1 MRLKA
6 VSSGQ
11 PSSEATRRRLARP
24 AVNTRLVSS
33 VVALGLSGAIVAVTW
48 ASLIGFDHSFA
59 DGSPPA
65 AKAVTSVLAIA
76 ALAVPIAGA
85 RAVLEGLHAR
95 QLKTDGH
102 PSDARVAAER
112 AREMQWYVLGFGLTA
127 LVVAF
132 LAFVVGANDGS
143 VRSVFFR
150 WGLARKSFGGLAGA
164 FWLNIR
170 IFMATE
176 AIVLVW
182 ALIVAVVRRIPGR
195 AGAPIRFLAV
205 TYVDVFRGLPAILVL
220 TLVVFGFQLAKL
232 PGLSMLSPKQ
242 QQFWLVVI
250 ALSLVYGAYVAEVY
264 RAGMDSI
271 HWSQTAAARSL
282 GLSQAQ
288 TLRYVVIP
296 QGVRRMVP
304 PLLNDFIGLQKDTA
318 LASVVGTVEVF
329 AKANLYK
336 SQYFNL
342 TPVAVA
348 GLFFLLLTIPL
359 ARFTDWL
366 IRRDQN
372 RTQANGK

>member
-1 MRLKA
+1 
-6 VSSGQ
+6 V
-11 PSSEATRRRLARP
+11 TTRLA
-24 AVNTRLVSS
+24 S
-33 VVALGLSGAIVAVTW
+33 
-48 ASLIGFDHSFA
+48 SLIALAAALIAAALTWWSMAAFSASFA
-59 DGSPPA
+59 TGAPWPA
-65 AKAVTSVLAIA
+65 LTAAALLAVA
-76 ALAVPIAGA
+76 ALAVPGAGVAAVVFSRRAGA
-85 RAVLEGLHAR
+85 LASRGER
-95 QLKTDGH
+95 T
-102 PSDARVAAER
+102 SARVTAAR
-112 AREMQWYVLGFGLTA
+112 ARDMQWYVLGLGLTA
-127 LVVAF
+127 LVIAF
-132 LAFVVGANDGS
+132 LGFLLGANDGS
-143 VRSVFFR
+143 VRAVFLR
-150 WGLARKSFGGLAGA
+150 WDITTKSFRGLTTA

-182 ALIVAVVRRIPGR
+182 ALLVAVVRRIPGK

-205 TYVDVFRGLPAILVL
+205 AYVDVFRGLPAILVL

-232 PGLSMLSPKQ
+232 PGLSLLTPSQ
-242 QQFWLVVI
+242 QVFWLVVL
-250 ALSLVYGAYVAEVY
+250 ALTLVYGAYVAEVY

-288 TLRYVVIP
+288 TLRYVVVP

-318 LASVVGTVEVF
+318 LASVVGTAEVF
-329 AKANLYK
+329 QTANLYK

-348 GLFFLLLTIPL
+348 GLLFLILTIPL

-366 IRRDQN
+366 IRRDQL
-372 RTQANGK
+372 RTQVSGR